1 MVTSYQFWGLKYLS
15 YTYFQM
21 YRQEVTQIKL
31 NSYPAKYAKLTFAC
45 MTRFCLVKE
54 FASLVSVSFD
64 IMKYLLTMPA
74 GRTGAPFCVYPHLY
88 RLLS

>member
-1 MVTSYQFWGLKYLS
+1 
-15 YTYFQM
+15 M

-64 IMKYLLTMPA
+64 IIKYLLTMPA